1 MHLPPGQLQLNNRNN
16 VSVFWVWY
24 FRDNRELCTAFV
36 ESIMLSDNT
45 LYLRITTSKHKY
57 IRLSQPTWTVRN
69 HCLLARSSSIVAI
82 YFLLKFYHK
91 ILFYRLLVLVMG
103 YFAYFWMN
111 ETTGVIRNKINMVL
125 AYKSTPTEIVNK
137 VLDNLSK
144 PYIHGMTLPN
154 ESRVEIIG
162 LHHMYKAFWCGTG
175 TGDGWV

>member
-1 MHLPPGQLQLNNRNN
+1 MGKTIGYTFYSSVKHLNTCYYSCTCLMDNYNWTIEIMSQ
-16 VSVFWVWY
+16 VFWVWY

-144 PYIHGMTLPN
+144 P
-154 ESRVEIIG
+154 
-162 LHHMYKAFWCGTG
+162 
-175 TGDGWV
+175 